1 MNRKTLNKIAEC
13 LYREKGKPNK
23 LSKLELK
30 RIERSVLNNP
40 EFFKESIIKYLK
52 NINTDN
58 IDKK

>member
-13 LYREKGKPNK
+13 IYREKEKPNK

-52 NINTDN
+52 
-58 IDKK
+58 KYKYR

>member
-13 LYREKGKPNK
+13 LYIEKEKPKK

-52 NINTDN
+52 
-58 IDKK
+58 KYKYR